1 MQDIRTLDFV
11 SIIMAL
17 SSAIDEL
24 DMSDEPVIRAGA
36 RNAGELNSREMLYK
50 AAYHAALADVSF
62 MVHES
67 IKKDGEND
75 ERLHRD
81 RS

>member
-24 DMSDEPVIRAGA
+24 DMTDERIIRAGS
-36 RNAGELNSREMLYK
+36 RNAHELKSREMLYK
-50 AAYHAALADVSF
+50 SAYHAALADVSF
-62 MVHES
+62 MVNDMF
-67 IKKDGEND
+67 KRNGDTD
-75 ERLHRD
+75 ER
-81 RS
+81 